1 MNYSRQTHATFGT
14 PIPAKQFNHLATVL
28 RWTAE
33 LEDEI
38 EREGATSER
47 IEGLRVGHRESR
59 NLLGSLGFDGSQRRL
74 LICDQPVRVNPSK
87 VMGR

>member
-1 MNYSRQTHATFGT
+1 MNHSRQTHATFGT
-14 PIPAKQFNHLATVL
+14 AIPTEQFNHLATVL

-38 EREGATSER
+38 ERKGATSER
-47 IEGLRVGHRESR
+47 LEGLRVGQRESG

-74 LICDQPVRVNPSK
+74 LICNRPVQVKPSRV
-87 VMGR
+87 VGR